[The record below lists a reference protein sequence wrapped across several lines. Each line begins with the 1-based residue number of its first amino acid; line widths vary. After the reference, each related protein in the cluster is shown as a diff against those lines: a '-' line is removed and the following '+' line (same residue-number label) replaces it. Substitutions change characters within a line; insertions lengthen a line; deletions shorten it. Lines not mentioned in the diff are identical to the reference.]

1 MANKKVKPVK
11 KAKSKKPARPTSESF
26 IRLNIQQA
34 KIAFFNLMR
43 RPLGTILTLA
53 VLAMSLA
60 LPATFYTAGKNI
72 AHAAKDMDSASQMSL
87 YFKEG
92 TPEARLIVFKDQ
104 LEGWPEVESVQYISS
119 QQGLEELSQFA
130 GLEKAMSLL
139 TDTALPPVLIVQPK
153 VQYQETTAAKALLQ
167 KLQAENGVTDVRMDE
182 DWFARLD
189 AIKHLAYT
197 VSYCFAFLML
207 VSVFLIV
214 GNTLRFNIL
223 AHKEEIQVMK
233 LIGATDRFILRPYLY
248 TGFWLGFL
256 GALIAWFMTILI
268 TFLVRGAVDDL
279 ASLYDSHFI
288 LTGLAWDESILL
300 LMLGSA
306 LGWAA
311 ANLSARKHLKE
322 IEPV

>member
-1 MANKKVKPVK
+1 MANKKMKA
-11 KAKSKKPARPTSESF
+11 AKSSKANARPTSEGF
-26 IRLNIQQA
+26 FRTHIKQA
-34 KIAFFNLMR
+34 KESFRNLMA

-53 VLAMSLA
+53 VVSMSLT

-72 AHAAKDMDSASQMSL
+72 ATVAEEMNSASQISVYL
-87 YFKEG
+87 KEG
-92 TPEARLIVFKDQ
+92 TPEARLMVFKDQ
-104 LEGWPEVESVQYISS
+104 LENMPEVKSVQYISS
-119 QQGLEELSQFA
+119 QQGLEDLSQFS

-139 TDTALPPVLIVQPK
+139 SNTALPPVLVVLPQADQTGNIK
-153 VQYQETTAAKALLQ
+153 MLAR
-167 KLQAENGVTDVRMDE
+167 KLQAESDVTDVRLDE

-189 AIKHLAYT
+189 AIKHLAYI
-197 VSYCFAFLML
+197 VSCSFAVLML

-248 TGFWLGFL
+248 TGLWLGLL
-256 GALIAWFMTILI
+256 GSVIAWLFTLI
-268 TFLVRGAVDDL
+268 ITLLVSGAVDDL
-279 ASLYDSHFI
+279 ANLYDSHFS
-288 LTGLAWDESILL
+288 LLGLGWDESILL

-306 LGWAA
+306 LGWIA

>member
-1 MANKKVKPVK
+1 MANKKVKA
-11 KAKSKKPARPTSESF
+11 AKPSKENRSSRPKSEGF
-26 IRLNIQQA
+26 IRTHIKQA
-34 KIAFFNLMR
+34 KLSLHALLS

-53 VLAMSLA
+53 VVSMSLT

-72 AHAAKDMDSASQMSL
+72 ATVAEDMNSASQVSVYL
-87 YFKEG
+87 KEG
-92 TPEARLIVFKDQ
+92 TPEARLMVLKDQ
-104 LEGWPEVESVQYISS
+104 VESWPEVESVQYISS
-119 QQGLEELSQFA
+119 QKGLEDLSQFA

-139 TDTALPPVLIVQPK
+139 SDTALPPVLVVMPNAEHQQTGYVK
-153 VQYQETTAAKALLQ
+153 MLAK
-167 KLQAENGVTDVRMDE
+167 KLQAESDVTDVRLDE

-189 AIKHLAYT
+189 AIKHLAYI
-197 VSYCFAFLML
+197 VSCSFALLML

-248 TGFWLGFL
+248 TGLWLGFI
-256 GALIAWFMTILI
+256 GALIAWFLTLI
-268 TFLVRGAVDDL
+268 ITLLVSGAVDNL
-279 ASLYDSHFI
+279 ANLYDSHFS
-288 LTGLAWDESILL
+288 LLGLGWDESVLL
-300 LMLGSA
+300 LMLGSS
-306 LGWAA
+306 LGWIA

>member
-1 MANKKVKPVK
+1 MVNKKTNAAKKP
-11 KAKSKKPARPTSESF
+11 KAKASARPKSEGF
-26 IRLNIQQA
+26 IRSHIKQA
-34 KIAFFNLMR
+34 KIALHNLLQ

-53 VLAMSLA
+53 VVAMSLA

-72 AHAAKDMDSASQMSL
+72 ATAAEDMNSASQMSV

-92 TPEARLIVFKDQ
+92 TPEARLMVLKDQ
-104 LEGWPEVESVQYISS
+104 LESWPEVQSIQYISS
-119 QQGLEELSQFA
+119 QQGLDDLSQFA

-139 TDTALPPVLIVQPK
+139 SDTALPPVLIVLPK
-153 VQYQETTAAKALLQ
+153 SEFEQTDAAKALSK
-167 KLQAENGVTDVRMDE
+167 KLQAQDGVTDVRMDE

-189 AIKHLAYT
+189 AIKHLAYI
-197 VSYCFAFLML
+197 VSCSFAVLML

-233 LIGATDRFILRPYLY
+233 MIGATDRFILRPYLY
-248 TGFWLGFL
+248 TGLWLGFL
-256 GALIAWFMTILI
+256 GALLAWLMTMTITL
-268 TFLVRGAVDDL
+268 LVSGAVDTL
-279 ASLYDSHFI
+279 ANLYDSHFS
-288 LTGLAWDESILL
+288 LLSLGWDESVILL
-300 LMLGSA
+300 MVGST
-306 LGWAA
+306 LGWIA

>member
-1 MANKKVKPVK
+1 MVNKKK
-11 KAKSKKPARPTSESF
+11 KAAKASKANARPTSEGFFSTH
-26 IRLNIQQA
+26 IKQA
-34 KIAFFNLMR
+34 KASFRSLMS

-53 VLAMSLA
+53 VVSMSLT

-72 AHAAKDMDSASQMSL
+72 ATVAEEMNSASQISVYL
-87 YFKEG
+87 KEG
-92 TPEARLIVFKDQ
+92 TPEARLMVFKDQ
-104 LEGWPEVESVQYISS
+104 LENMLEVQSVRYISS
-119 QQGLEELSQFA
+119 QQGIEDLSQFS

-139 TDTALPPVLIVQPK
+139 SSTSLPPVLVILPK
-153 VQYQETTAAKALLQ
+153 AEQSGSIKMLAR
-167 KLQAENGVTDVRMDE
+167 KLQAESDVTDVRLDE

-189 AIKHLAYT
+189 AIKHLAYI
-197 VSYCFAFLML
+197 VSCSFAVLML

-248 TGFWLGFL
+248 TGLWLGLL
-256 GALIAWFMTILI
+256 GALIAWILTVII
-268 TFLVRGAVDDL
+268 TLLVSGAVDDL
-279 ASLYDSHFI
+279 ANLYDSHFS
-288 LTGLAWDESILL
+288 LLGLGWDETVLL
-300 LMLGSA
+300 LMIGSA
-306 LGWAA
+306 LGWIA